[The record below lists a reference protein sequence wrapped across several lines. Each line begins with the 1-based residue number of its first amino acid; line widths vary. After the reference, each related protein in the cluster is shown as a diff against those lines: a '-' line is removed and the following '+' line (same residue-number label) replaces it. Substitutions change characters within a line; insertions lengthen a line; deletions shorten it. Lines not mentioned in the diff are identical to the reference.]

1 MFFKNKIIFFIV
13 QFLFCILLVYFINQ
27 QLVPIGI
34 FDNFIIELIVLY
46 ILILFISNLIS
57 KIFVQLYILLLKIIK
72 QNIINT
78 AFASW
83 LLFTLVCYILTFIIF
98 ALSIEY
104 WIFFLNSIL
113 RTKPKLCKLYPPL
126 QKTIR

>member
-104 WIFFLNSIL
+104 
-113 RTKPKLCKLYPPL
+113 
-126 QKTIR
+126 